1 MDDRQKT
8 VADSITGS
16 NFSILGSFDFGVE
29 RMNEHDGKRALASVP
44 GVLALVVWAIY
55 LLIAV
60 KNLPDL
66 PNRVLISGSFGL
78 LACLAVVFDYRHWR
92 GAVLLA
98 SSVYLVTY
106 VVLVARMT
114 LTATETGMPFLS
126 ALSFYYG
133 TAWALLTGI
142 FQERG
147 LMGVLEQVFIDYIM
161 PILNVALIGMI
172 LMTRR
177 PARAY

>member
-1 MDDRQKT
+1 
-8 VADSITGS
+8 
-16 NFSILGSFDFGVE
+16 
-29 RMNEHDGKRALASVP
+29 MNGRDEKRALASVA
-44 GVLALVVWAIY
+44 GLLALAVWVVY
-55 LLIAV
+55 LLLAL

-78 LACLAVVFDYRHWR
+78 LAVLAVVFDYQHWR

-114 LTATETGMPFLS
+114 LMATETGMPFLS

-147 LMGVLEQVFIDYIM
+147 LMGVLEQGFLDYVM
-161 PILNVALIGMI
+161 PILNVVLIGVT
-172 LMTRR
+172 LMSRGSRR
-177 PARAY
+177 R

>member
-1 MDDRQKT
+1 MDGRY
-8 VADSITGS
+8 
-16 NFSILGSFDFGVE
+16 
-29 RMNEHDGKRALASVP
+29 GKRALASVA

-55 LLIAV
+55 LLIAL

-78 LACLAVVFDYRHWR
+78 LAVLAVVFDYRRWR

-114 LTATETGMPFLS
+114 LMATETGMPFLS
-126 ALSFYYG
+126 SLSFYYG

-147 LMGVLEQVFIDYIM
+147 LMGVLEQGFLDYVM
-161 PILNVALIGMI
+161 PILNVVLIAI
-172 LMTRR
+172 TLMSRPPRR
-177 PARAY
+177 H